1 MFGRSE
7 LDARLLWKHVL
18 GSGWEWKLFT
28 HRPGVST
35 GSMVEKL
42 RKWMMMLMGM
52 KIGDGLSLLM
62 HHKGGATTAQLR
74 YREYVSLFLLFHRQE
89 HHHSMIGVLS
99 FFIHIFFSIVFV
111 FWSFNGDIFG
121 TFIWDT
127 DTKKWGHMCCRR
139 NSRCNL
145 FRGQVIFV

>member
-62 HHKGGATTAQLR
+62 HHKGGATTAEVQR
-74 YREYVSLFLLFHRQE
+74 ICFTVFVVPQARTS
-89 HHHSMIGVLS
+89 S
-99 FFIHIFFSIVFV
+99 FNDRGIVFFYSYIFFHGYCFFDHLMGIYLGHF
-111 FWSFNGDIFG
+111 FGIQIPKNGDTCAVAEIV
-121 TFIWDT
+121 D
-127 DTKKWGHMCCRR
+127 
-139 NSRCNL
+139 
-145 FRGQVIFV
+145 VIFLGAR